1 MYHFLGTGLP
11 TPDGPRLSPKPARLA
26 TWDGAYLRGRGDG
39 SVGGSEGPNLDVYSS
54 TAPMASESEG
64 SRPPSLRG
72 SAEHGVVVSVSSFS
86 KILGAGLR
94 VGWIEAAPAIVDEL
108 RRHPYILSGGG
119 VTPFMEQMMCE
130 VIESGDQRRYIQRLL
145 PVYAEGLAAVCAAL
159 EAHREECGW
168 EMTTPCEGGFFVWV
182 KLPDGIEASRVV
194 AAAEEQQDG
203 VSAMVGERCAPTA
216 AAGAQ
221 LKDRE
226 PPRYRCHLSCILLK
240 MPAISL
246 SAGVRLCFAF
256 LPPAEVTEGVHRLAR
271 AVVRERRRSPAL

>member
-1 MYHFLGTGLP
+1 M
-11 TPDGPRLSPKPARLA
+11 
-26 TWDGAYLRGRGDG
+26 RGRGDG
-39 SVGGSEGPNLDVYSS
+39 SVGASEGPNLDVYSS
-54 TAPMASESEG
+54 AAPMASESEG
-64 SRPPSLRG
+64 SRPAALRG

-145 PVYAEGLAAVCAAL
+145 PVYAEGLAAVCAAV

-168 EMTTPCEGGFFVWV
+168 EMTTPVEGGFFVWV

-194 AAAEEQQDG
+194 AAAEEQEDG

-221 LKDRE
+221 LKDR
-226 PPRYRCHLSCILLK
+226 
-240 MPAISL
+240 
-246 SAGVRLCFAF
+246 VRLCFAF
-256 LPPAEVTEGVHRLAR
+256 LPPAEVAEGVSRLAR